1 MVRGGREDEVNQ
13 SIELEGTRLHHW
25 VSAPPAQQPCLGSL
39 GESASS
45 LSVASWLSTSS
56 AVSGVTNW
64 CSTASA
70 MILWVIFL
78 FLTAVG
84 ARDLH
89 GVEGKRGGGGHS
101 SSGQLKRLTLPDL
114 VVLVDRQDHMTS

>member
-1 MVRGGREDEVNQ
+1 M
-13 SIELEGTRLHHW
+13 
-25 VSAPPAQQPCLGSL
+25 
-39 GESASS
+39 
-45 LSVASWLSTSS
+45 ASWLSTSS

-89 GVEGKRGGGGHS
+89 GVEGKRGVMEGKQG
-101 SSGQLKRLTLPDL
+101 
-114 VVLVDRQDHMTS
+114 

>member
-1 MVRGGREDEVNQ
+1 M
-13 SIELEGTRLHHW
+13 
-25 VSAPPAQQPCLGSL
+25 
-39 GESASS
+39 
-45 LSVASWLSTSS
+45 ASWLSTSS

-89 GVEGKRGGGGHS
+89 GVEGKRGGGAGHS
-101 SSGQLKRLTLPDL
+101 SSGQLKHLTLPDL

>member
-1 MVRGGREDEVNQ
+1 M
-13 SIELEGTRLHHW
+13 
-25 VSAPPAQQPCLGSL
+25 
-39 GESASS
+39 
-45 LSVASWLSTSS
+45 ASWLSTSS

-89 GVEGKRGGGGHS
+89 GVEGKRGGHS